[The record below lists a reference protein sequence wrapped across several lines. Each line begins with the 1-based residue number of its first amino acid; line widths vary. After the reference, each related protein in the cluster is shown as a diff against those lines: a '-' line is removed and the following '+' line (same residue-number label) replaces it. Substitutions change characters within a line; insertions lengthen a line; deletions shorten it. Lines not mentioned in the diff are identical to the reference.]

1 MERLFFVCPV
11 TQRPID
17 AGIESELETL
27 LQIRTQKVRLH
38 CPACGQEHE
47 WLVRDAQLATPDPA
61 A

>member
-11 TQRPID
+11 TGETID

-27 LQIRTQKVRLH
+27 LQIRAEKVRVV
-38 CPACGQEHE
+38 CPACGEPHE
-47 WLVRDAQLATPDPA
+47 WQVRDARLASA